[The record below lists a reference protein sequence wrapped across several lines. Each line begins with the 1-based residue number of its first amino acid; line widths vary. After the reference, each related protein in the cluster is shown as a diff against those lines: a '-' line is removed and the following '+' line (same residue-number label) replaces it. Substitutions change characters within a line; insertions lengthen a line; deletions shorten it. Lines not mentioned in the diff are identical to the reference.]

1 MRIWLDLSNSPHVL
15 LFAPVAR
22 RLAADGHTVLVTAR
36 DNAQTVELARQRWP
50 SVDVLGAESPRGVT
64 AKAGSLAGRVRSLAA
79 WARRNDV
86 DVALSHNSY
95 AQIVAAAIRRIPV
108 VTAMDFEHQPAN
120 HLAFR
125 LSTRVLLPR
134 ALDGNEEVRR
144 QGAGRRARYYDG
156 FKEEIALGDF
166 EPDAEILQR
175 IGVDAPSGTTV
186 VVART
191 PPSRA
196 LYHRFENPLFL
207 YALEQISSDAHSR
220 CVILCR
226 HPEQRD
232 ELRRLGL
239 ANCTIPDRAVDS
251 RSLMAA
257 ADLVLGA
264 GGTMTREAA
273 LLGVPTVSV
282 FAGRRSAVDAQLERE
297 GRLRFARR
305 AADIVPVRPRAAPPR
320 HPDDLRTRADVLVDR
335 FIAVVEEVAH
345 VRRASVGSI
354 SSGRR
359 RRRSPSSRRA
369 GADSLGDTAPRRHP

>member
-22 RLAADGHTVLVTAR
+22 RLTARGHTVLVTAR
-36 DNAQTVELARQRWP
+36 DNAQTVELARQTWP
-50 SVDVLGAESPRGVT
+50 TVDVIGDESPRGVK
-64 AKAGSLAGRVRSLAA
+64 AKGGALARRVRPLLV
-79 WARRNDV
+79 WARANDV

-95 AQIVAAAIRRIPV
+95 AQIIAAAIRRIPA

-134 ALDGNEEVRR
+134 ALAGNEKVRR
-144 QGAGRRARYYDG
+144 QGAGRRARYYEG
-156 FKEEIALGDF
+156 FKEEIALGGF
-166 EPDAEILQR
+166 EPDTEILNG
-175 IGVDAPSGTTV
+175 IGVDAGPGTIV

-207 YALEQISSDAHSR
+207 NALEQISSDVRSR
-220 CVILCR
+220 CVVLCR
-226 HPEQRD
+226 HREQRD
-232 ELRRLGL
+232 ELRRLRL

-273 LLGVPTVSV
+273 LLGVPTISV
-282 FAGRRSAVDAQLERE
+282 FAGRRP
-297 GRLRFARR
+297 
-305 AADIVPVRPRAAPPR
+305 AAEA
-320 HPDDLRTRADVLVDR
+320 
-335 FIAVVEEVAH
+335 
-345 VRRASVGSI
+345 
-354 SSGRR
+354 
-359 RRRSPSSRRA
+359 
-369 GADSLGDTAPRRHP
+369 